1 MPTRIAFCITEL
13 DPGGAEWAL
22 VRLIKHLDR
31 TEWEPRVD
39 CLGPRAPLV
48 AEFERLGVPVNC
60 HNGTGPRS
68 SFRVYRELVRTWRE
82 WRPQIVQTSLFHA
95 NLLGR
100 LAARR
105 AGVPIV
111 CSGLRV
117 AERRNRWHGRLDR
130 LTNFLVDRNVCVS
143 RGVADWAERE
153 VGLPAAKTVVIP
165 NGVDVERF
173 ADGVPADLTSLRIPP
188 GSRILL
194 SIGRLDPQKG
204 FDDLLTAFAG
214 LATEHKTAHLLIVGE
229 GPLRGA
235 LEAARDALGLAGRI
249 HLPGRQDDI
258 PGLLAAS
265 EIFVLASRWEG
276 MPNVVLEAMAAGKPI
291 VATTVEGI
299 GDLLLE
305 GESGLLVPPESPVQ
319 LQRAI
324 ERFLSDSQLACGCS
338 HNAQA
343 TAASRFT
350 ESSPA
355 AATAALY
362 RQLLADKLSAA
373 LKPAS

>member
-31 TEWEPRVD
+31 VEWEPRVD

-48 AEFERLGVPVNC
+48 AEFERLGVPVTC
-60 HNGTGPRS
+60 HNGTGLRS
-68 SFRVYRELVRTWRE
+68 SFRVYRQLVRTWRE

-105 AGVPIV
+105 AGVPVI

-153 VGLPAAKTVVIP
+153 VGLPVAKSVVIP
-165 NGVDVERF
+165 NGVEIERF
-173 ADGVPADLTSLRIPP
+173 THAVPADLTKLGIPP
-188 GSRILL
+188 GSRVLL
-194 SIGRLDPQKG
+194 GIGRLDPQKG
-204 FDDLLTAFAG
+204 FDDLLTAFSG
-214 LATEHKTAHLLIVGE
+214 LATEHNTAHLLIAGE
-229 GPLRGA
+229 GPQRRA
-235 LEAARDALGLAGRI
+235 LEAARDALGLTDRI

-258 PGLLAAS
+258 PGLLGAS

-299 GDLLLE
+299 GELLLE
-305 GESGLLVPPESPVQ
+305 GESGLLVPPESPAL
-319 LQRAI
+319 LQGAI
-324 ERFLSDSQLACGCS
+324 ERFLSDSQLARTCR
-338 HNAQA
+338 HNAQT
-343 TAASRFT
+343 TAASRLT

-362 RQLLADKLSAA
+362 RQLLADKLSAGS
-373 LKPAS
+373 KPAS

>member
-31 TEWEPRVD
+31 AEWEPRVD
-39 CLGPRAPLV
+39 CLGPRASLV
-48 AEFERLGVPVNC
+48 SEFERLGVPVTC
-60 HNGTGPRS
+60 HNGTGLRS
-68 SFRVYRELVRTWRE
+68 SFRVYRQLVRTWRE

-105 AGVPIV
+105 AGVPVV

-153 VGLPAAKTVVIP
+153 VGLFPPKTVVIP
-165 NGVDVERF
+165 NSVDVERF
-173 ADGVPADLTSLRIPP
+173 ANAVPADLTRLGIPP
-188 GSRILL
+188 GSRVLL

-204 FDDLLTAFAG
+204 FDNLLTAFAG
-214 LATEHKTAHLLIVGE
+214 LALRHRTAHLLIVGE

-235 LEAARDALGLAGRI
+235 LEAARNALGLAGRI
-249 HLPGRQDDI
+249 HMPGRLDDI

-276 MPNVVLEAMAAGKPI
+276 MPNVVLEAMATGKPI

-299 GDLLLE
+299 GELLLE
-305 GESGLLVPPESPVQ
+305 GESGLLVPPESPAR
-319 LQRAI
+319 LQGAI
-324 ERFLSDSQLACGCS
+324 ERFFSDSRLARDCGDR
-338 HNAQA
+338 AQA
-343 TAASRFT
+343 IAKQSLT
-350 ESSPA
+350 ESAPA
-355 AATAALY
+355 VATADLY
-362 RQLLADKLSAA
+362 RRLLADKLSAGA
-373 LKPAS
+373 KPAS

>member
-22 VRLIKHLDR
+22 VRLIEHLDR
-31 TEWEPRVD
+31 AEWEPRVD

-48 AEFERLGVPVNC
+48 AEFERLGVPVTC
-60 HNGTGPRS
+60 HNGTGLGS
-68 SFRVYRELVRTWRE
+68 SFRVYRQLARTWRE

-105 AGVPIV
+105 AGVPVV

-143 RGVADWAERE
+143 RGVADWAEHE
-153 VGLPAAKTVVIP
+153 VGLLPAKTVVIP

-173 ADGVPADLTSLRIPP
+173 AGAAPADLTGLGIPP
-188 GSRILL
+188 GSRVILG
-194 SIGRLDPQKG
+194 IGRLDPQKS

-214 LATEHKTAHLLIVGE
+214 LAPRHNTAHLLIVGE
-229 GPLRGA
+229 GRLRGA
-235 LEAARDALGLAGRI
+235 LEATRDTLALSDRI

-276 MPNVVLEAMAAGKPI
+276 MPNVVLEAMAAGKSI
-291 VATTVEGI
+291 VSTTVEGI
-299 GDLLLE
+299 RELLLE

-324 ERFLSDSQLACGCS
+324 ERFLSDSQLAHTCS
-338 HNAQA
+338 HNAQT
-343 TAASRFT
+343 TAVSRFT
-350 ESSPA
+350 KFTPA

-362 RQLLADKLSAA
+362 RQVLADKLSAGA
-373 LKPAS
+373 KPAS